1 MMSVL
6 IFRGW
11 LLASRVCYLVLFL
24 SVVFLAC
31 FWASGLTNPIS
42 AGVLYMDDTMIPHG
56 NKEKY
61 GANGIIEATTTYTAE
76 FLGDY
81 GF

>member
-1 MMSVL
+1 
-6 IFRGW
+6 
-11 LLASRVCYLVLFL
+11 
-24 SVVFLAC
+24 
-31 FWASGLTNPIS
+31 
-42 AGVLYMDDTMIPHG
+42 MDDTMIPHG